1 MKKKLEDLKT
11 KLKANCKDAHF
22 ADILISDLLS
32 AYGQL
37 NHQPTIVH
45 YAIDDIEDSKK
56 GETFEINIMKD
67 GTAILHLYGGYTV
80 VASPRIVSLNKAIRD
95 IMELLDS
102 EDPDDINTASALY
115 TVITAPSFAMTDD
128 YITYKLA
135 ADILEWENK
144 LTDEM
149 LNVDLQEEDPE
160 ADIAF
165 KKSIE
170 ATELMTEALNNEGIS
185 AD

>member
-1 MKKKLEDLKT
+1 MEELKT

-45 YAIDDIEDSKK
+45 YAIDDVEDSKK

-67 GTAILHLYGGYTV
+67 GTAILHMYGGYTV
-80 VASPRIVSLNKAIRD
+80 IASPRIIALNKAIRD
-95 IMELLDS
+95 VAELVDS
-102 EDPDDINTASALY
+102 DNPDDVQVASALY
-115 TVITAPSFAMTDD
+115 TVITAPSFAMLDD
-128 YITYKLA
+128 YLTYKIA
-135 ADILEWENK
+135 ADILEWENNI
-144 LTDEM
+144 TNEM
-149 LNVDLQEEDPE
+149 LNADLQEEDPE

-170 ATELMTEALNNEGIS
+170 AAELMTEALNNEGIG